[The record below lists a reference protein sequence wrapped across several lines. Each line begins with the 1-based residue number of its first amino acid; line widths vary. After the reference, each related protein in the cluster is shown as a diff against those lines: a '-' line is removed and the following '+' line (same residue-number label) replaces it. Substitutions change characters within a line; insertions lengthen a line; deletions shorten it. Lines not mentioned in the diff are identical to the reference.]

1 MNTKIK
7 TIVISL
13 IAAGGFATGSGL
25 AVPTVS
31 QAENTIVE
39 FHSNYSGQCLQPVNG
54 SQGAVIVQE
63 TCNGS
68 LSQQWTQGPSEGSG
82 GTDRYGEHY
91 VNRSSGLCLDAR
103 GNATNG
109 TPIEQWTCNW
119 ISNENWV
126 LGGTQ
131 GHAELFSRVS
141 SGNGGRCISTPGLVN
156 GDEMQLASCNGGIS
170 TYWSLS
176 TARLAPPVRTLPVVT
191 APVDTPPATPPV
203 VKGPVRPPTSLG

>member
-13 IAAGGFATGSGL
+13 IATGGFATGSGL
-25 AVPTVS
+25 AVPTMS

-39 FHSNYSGQCLQPVNG
+39 FQSSYSGKCLQPVNG

-68 LSQQWTQGPSEGSG
+68 LSQQWAQGPSEGSG
-82 GTDRYGEHY
+82 GTDRGGEHY

-109 TPIEQWTCNW
+109 TP
-119 ISNENWV
+119 S
-126 LGGTQ
+126 
-131 GHAELFSRVS
+131 S
-141 SGNGGRCISTPGLVN
+141 SGRATGSAT
-156 GDEMQLASCNGGIS
+156 
-170 TYWSLS
+170 
-176 TARLAPPVRTLPVVT
+176 RT
-191 APVDTPPATPPV
+191 
-203 VKGPVRPPTSLG
+203 GF

>member
-7 TIVISL
+7 TIIISL
-13 IAAGGFATGSGL
+13 VAAGGLAAGSGL

-31 QAENTIVE
+31 QAYSAIVE
-39 FHSNYSGQCLQPVNG
+39 FQSNYSGKCLQPVNG
-54 SQGAVIVQE
+54 SQGAAIVQE

-82 GTDRYGEHY
+82 GTSSNAEHY
-91 VNRSSGLCLDAR
+91 ANRSSGLCLDAR

-131 GHAELFSRVS
+131 GRSELFSKVS
-141 SGNGGRCISTPGLVN
+141 SGNGGRCVSTPGLVN
-156 GDEMQLASCNGGIS
+156 GDAMQLASCNGDSS
-170 TYWSLS
+170 TYWGLP
-176 TARLAPPVRTLPVVT
+176 TARLAPPAITLP
-191 APVDTPPATPPV
+191 PVAVKPV
-203 VKGPVRPPTSLG
+203 LARSLG